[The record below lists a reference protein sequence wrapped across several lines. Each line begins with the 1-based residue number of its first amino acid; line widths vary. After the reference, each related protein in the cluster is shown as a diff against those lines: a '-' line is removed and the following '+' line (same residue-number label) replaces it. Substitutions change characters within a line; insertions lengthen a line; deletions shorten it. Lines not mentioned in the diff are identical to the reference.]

1 MPKYWGHKIEFLS
14 QQLFRV
20 ITGGV
25 KLARV
30 YFPDFV
36 EKIYK
41 TLICTDY
48 RERMKF
54 VFNFLDIDQDGII
67 KAQDLSMCIESVN
80 MDTRFGKELQVIL
93 DYYTVTF
100 LRPKQRPKLL
110 D

>member
-48 RERMKF
+48 REKMKF
-54 VFNFLDIDQDGII
+54 VFKFLDIDQDGII